1 MLGIVFSEFTEMV
14 EEVFSADMVDDILD
28 DCDLESGGAYTAV
41 GAYSHHEIIA
51 LVVALS
57 KRTGMEV
64 DDLVKAFGKHL
75 ATVFSERYPVFFT
88 SVDNSFD
95 FFKSVDGHIHKEVLK
110 LYPNATLPKF
120 TYEEPDENTL
130 VMHYSSV
137 RPFSVLAKGL
147 IEGTLDYFGEEA
159 SVDCVNHSTE
169 DENKVEFTIRRTSA
183 A

>member
-28 DCDLESGGAYTAV
+28 DCDLESGGSYTAV
-41 GAYSHHEIIA
+41 GAYSHTEIIA

-57 KRTGMEV
+57 KRTGVEV

-75 ATVFSERYPVFFT
+75 LKTFSTRYPVFFIEAK
-88 SVDNSFD
+88 DSFE

-120 TYEEPDENTL
+120 TCEQPDDATL
-130 VMHYSSV
+130 RMVYTSV

-147 IEGTLDYFGEEA
+147 IEGTLEYYGEQAEVE
-159 SVDCVNHSTE
+159 SVNHSTQE
-169 DENKVEFTIRRTSA
+169 ESKVEFIIRRTSA
-183 A
+183 Q